1 MANRLLYI
9 SRALTEGKQRWPAIN
24 CAVEKLPGPLVSS
37 PVIATLPGITVHKS
51 FATVIPY
58 LFRVSVVAIFVTPLS
73 VFATDHCHPVHRLHC
88 DHRGRRVI
96 AVDMAPQ
103 KKRPTALKMLMRP
116 NIRALET
123 ADDWVKSSRMTM
135 ALAMTV
141 MP

>member
-9 SRALTEGKQRWPAIN
+9 SRAVTEGKQRWPAIN

-73 VFATDHCHPVHRLHC
+73 VFATDHCHRLHC
-88 DHRGRRVI
+88 DNRGRRVI

-116 NIRALET
+116 NNRALET

-135 ALAMTV
+135 ALAMPV